1 MVGYGTSEER
11 ESVGGVVE
19 GTVEGVVEGTVE
31 GAAAAGLAS
40 SSMGMVTVSDCEFC
54 EFCDG
59 CEVNEA

>member
-11 ESVGGVVE
+11 ESDGGVVE
-19 GTVEGVVEGTVE
+19 GFIGGVVEGVVAT
-31 GAAAAGLAS
+31 GLAS